1 MSIVKHI
8 TGAACQPRKWSVN
21 MRELTVK
28 LTHKTY
34 PILIEN
40 NLFQSAGAVI
50 QRFFPAR
57 KVFIVTDSNL
67 ASIYGT
73 VLVEQLAKLS
83 TQAGLYVFP
92 AGEGNKSHE
101 QLLKMYEAF
110 SQVEITRKD
119 VVVALGGGVTGDLTG
134 FAASTWLRGTGFLQI
149 PTSLLAMVDS
159 SIGGKVAV
167 NLPVGKNLVGSFY
180 HPEAVLIDP
189 LLLNTL
195 PDRHFS
201 DGMAEVIKHGCI
213 RDKEMFEWLEELGSR
228 DNFMAHAEEII
239 CRNCDIKRLVVQQ
252 DERETSL
259 RMILNFG
266 HTFGHAIEK
275 AFHYEKYTHGESVAM
290 GMVFAAE
297 LSCRLGY
304 CDADVPQKI
313 RSIVT
318 QYHLPTAWPEVNS
331 EIIQKTVMLDKKA
344 QTDEL
349 SLVLIKSIGEVV
361 LEKFPKERIGG
372 WIDEKSNH

>member
-1 MSIVKHI
+1 
-8 TGAACQPRKWSVN
+8 

-40 NLFQSAGAVI
+40 NLFQGAGAVI

-57 KVFIVTDSNL
+57 KVFVVTDSNL
-67 ASIYGT
+67 APLYGKP
-73 VLVEQLAKLS
+73 LVDQLAKLGI
-83 TQAGLYVFP
+83 QAGLYAFP
-92 AGEGNKSHE
+92 SGEGSKSHE
-101 QLLKMYEAF
+101 QLLKLYEAF
-110 SQVEITRKD
+110 SRAEITRKD

-134 FAASTWLRGTGFLQI
+134 FAASTWLRGTGFLQV

-167 NLPVGKNLVGSFY
+167 NLPVGKNLVGSFH

-189 LLLNTL
+189 LLLKTL

-213 RDKEMFEWLEELGSR
+213 RDKGMFEWLEELGSR
-228 DNFMAHAEEII
+228 ERFMEHAEEII
-239 CRNCDIKRLVVQQ
+239 SRNCDIKRQVVQQ

-275 AFHYEKYTHGESVAM
+275 AFHYEKYTHGECVAM
-290 GMVFAAE
+290 GMVFAAG
-297 LSCRLGY
+297 LSSRLGY
-304 CDADVPQKI
+304 CGADVPQRI
-313 RSIVT
+313 RALAT
-318 QYHLPTAWPEVNS
+318 QYHLPADWPKADR
-331 EIIQKTVMLDKKA
+331 EIIKNTVMLDKKA
-344 QTDEL
+344 QTNEIC
-349 SLVLIKSIGEVV
+349 LVLIKDIGEVV
-361 LEKFPKERIGG
+361 LEKFQKERIGG
-372 WIDEKSNH
+372 WIDERYNH

>member
-1 MSIVKHI
+1 
-8 TGAACQPRKWSVN
+8 
-21 MRELTVK
+21 MRELTVE
-28 LTHKTY
+28 LTHKIY

-40 NLFQSAGAVI
+40 HLFQNAGALI
-50 QRFFPAR
+50 QRFFPKR

-67 ASIYGT
+67 APIYGT
-73 VLVEQLAKLS
+73 ALTEQLVKLNI
-83 TQAGLYVFP
+83 QAALYVFP
-92 AGEGNKSHE
+92 AGETSKSHE
-101 QLLKMYEAF
+101 QLLKLYEAF
-110 SQVEITRKD
+110 SQAEITRKD
-119 VVVALGGGVTGDLTG
+119 VIIALGGGVTGDLTG
-134 FAASTWLRGTGFLQI
+134 FAASTWLRGTGFIQI

-213 RDKEMFEWLEELGSR
+213 CDKEMFNWLEKLGCR
-228 DNFMAHAEEII
+228 ENFMEHAEEII
-239 CRNCDIKRLVVQQ
+239 CRNCDIKRQVVQQ

-275 AFHYEKYTHGESVAM
+275 AFHYEKYTHGECVSM

-304 CDADVPQKI
+304 CDAAVPQKI
-313 RSIVT
+313 RSLVAL
-318 QYHLPTAWPEVNS
+318 YHLPANWPEVNP
-331 EIIQKTVMLDKKA
+331 EIIKNTVMLDKKA
-344 QTDEL
+344 QTHKL
-349 SLVLIKSIGEVV
+349 CLVLIKSIGEVV
-361 LEKFPKERIGG
+361 LEKYPKEIIGG
-372 WIDEKSNH
+372 WIDEKYNH

>member
-1 MSIVKHI
+1 
-8 TGAACQPRKWSVN
+8 

-50 QRFFPAR
+50 QKFFPAR
-57 KVFIVTDSNL
+57 KVFLVTDSHL
-67 ASIYGT
+67 APIYGAALT
-73 VLVEQLAKLS
+73 AQLEKLNI
-83 TQAGLYVFP
+83 QIGMYVFP
-92 AGEGNKSHE
+92 AGEASKSHE
-101 QLLKMYEAF
+101 QLLKLYEAF
-110 SQVEITRKD
+110 SQAEITRKD

-167 NLPVGKNLVGSFY
+167 NLPIGKNLVGSFY

-189 LLLNTL
+189 LLLKTL

-213 RDKEMFEWLEELGSR
+213 RDKEMFEWLEKLGCR
-228 DNFMAHAEEII
+228 ERFMEHAEEIV

-252 DERETSL
+252 DERETGL

-275 AFHYEKYTHGESVAM
+275 AFHYEKFTHGECVAM

-297 LSCRLGY
+297 LSYRLGY
-304 CDADVPQKI
+304 CDATVPERI
-313 RSIVT
+313 RSLLT
-318 QYHLPTAWPEVNS
+318 QYHLPVDFPEVDR
-331 EIIQKTVMLDKKA
+331 EIIKNTVMLDKKA
-344 QTDEL
+344 QTHEIY
-349 SLVLIKSIGEVV
+349 LVLIKSIGEVV
-361 LEKFPKERIGG
+361 PEKFQKERIGG
-372 WIDEKSNH
+372 WMDEKYHH